1 VPVNTPKTCTNE
13 IFVNIFVKKAAD
25 VVNDVTNIDDAA
37 CFNVLAMISVNA
49 SSLDN
54 NLLISSGSLNKGNL

>member
-1 VPVNTPKTCTNE
+1 
-13 IFVNIFVKKAAD
+13 
-25 VVNDVTNIDDAA
+25 
-37 CFNVLAMISVNA
+37 MISVNA